1 LSFQKIDIRSVLQ
14 IIAEIDDVNMVV
26 ADSIDGDITLQLDN
40 VPWDQALS
48 IILRTQGLGIRR
60 IGNVMSVASLNEI
73 ASLERA
79 QREADEAMRQ
89 RKPLRSEIIQINYAN
104 ADEIAGLLRKGG
116 KETALISERG
126 QVSVDARTNSLLIYE
141 TQDRLQDIRRVINK
155 LDIPIRQVQVE
166 ARIVVASRDFS
177 RELGLNTGFS
187 NPRDPGISGYIDN
200 AGYTINIPTI
210 GNATGHLT
218 STIISN
224 TMSLDLA
231 LTAME

>member
-1 LSFQKIDIRSVLQ
+1 
-14 IIAEIDDVNMVV
+14 
-26 ADSIDGDITLQLDN
+26 
-40 VPWDQALS
+40 
-48 IILRTQGLGIRR
+48 
-60 IGNVMSVASLNEI
+60 
-73 ASLERA
+73 
-79 QREADEAMRQ
+79 
-89 RKPLRSEIIQINYAN
+89 
-104 ADEIAGLLRKGG
+104 
-116 KETALISERG
+116 LISERG

-210 GNATGHLT
+210 GNATGQLT

-231 LTAME
+231 LTAMESEKRGEIISSPHVITTDGQEAVIEQGQQVPYVTPGAANTPATTDFKD